1 MVSYVLLLAASFS
14 QYQMTPLHVATEK
27 GDLKIVKYLVECTE
41 QEVDINIQDDNGVR
55 KYMYLH

>member
-1 MVSYVLLLAASFS
+1 
-14 QYQMTPLHVATEK
+14 MTPLHVATEK